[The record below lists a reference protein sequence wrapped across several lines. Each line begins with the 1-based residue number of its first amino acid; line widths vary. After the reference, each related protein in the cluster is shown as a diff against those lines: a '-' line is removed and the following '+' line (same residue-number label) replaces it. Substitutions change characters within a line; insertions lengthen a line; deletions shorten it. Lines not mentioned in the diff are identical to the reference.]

1 MEWTDPIPTEQR
13 PEPRPSL
20 RRGRRRRE
28 RRRRRP
34 PPIPREAVP
43 SFFTLGNLLSGF
55 FSIVQASQGNLEFA
69 AWLIVFAGFFD
80 LLDGMMARLARADS
94 SFGVELDSLCD
105 IVSFG
110 VAPSFL
116 LYQFGLK
123 EFPFGAFLAALPA
136 ITGAVRLARFNSIQS
151 ATKTD
156 YFVGLPIPAM
166 AGTIVAFILTFQDD
180 TWFAGLDHGRLSIL
194 IPLTILL
201 AGLMVSPIRFVA
213 PPQPT
218 RRSLRKHPWRFVA
231 FALGLLLV
239 LFLQE
244 VGLLIS
250 AVVYLFLGV
259 GGAILWAVRVV
270 SGKERDAGSGIA
282 LDD

>member
-1 MEWTDPIPTEQR
+1 MEWTEPTKVGPR
-13 PEPRPSL
+13 PEI
-20 RRGRRRRE
+20 
-28 RRRRRP
+28 RRRRRRKGRRP
-34 PPIPREAVP
+34 PHIPRAAVP

-55 FSIVQASQGNLEFA
+55 FSIVQASQGNLEWA

-80 LLDGMMARLARADS
+80 LLDGMVARLAGVDS

-105 IVSFG
+105 VVSFG

-116 LYQFGLK
+116 LYQFGLN
-123 EFPFGAFLAALPA
+123 ELPVGAFLAALPA
-136 ITGAVRLARFNSIQS
+136 MTGAVRLARFNSIQA
-151 ATKTD
+151 ATKSD

-180 TWFAGLDHGRLSIL
+180 TLFAWFEYGRLSIL

-201 AGLMVSPIRFVA
+201 ALLMVSPVRFA
-213 PPQPT
+213 TPPQPN
-218 RRSLRKHPWRFVA
+218 RSSLRKHPWRFVA
-231 FALGLLLV
+231 FITGLLLV

-244 VGLLIS
+244 IGLLIS
-250 AVVYLFLGV
+250 AVVYLFLGI
-259 GGAILWAVRVV
+259 GGAVLWAVRVV
-270 SGKERDAGSGIA
+270 TSREHDDDDTD

>member
-20 RRGRRRRE
+20 RRGRKG

-55 FSIVQASQGNLEFA
+55 FSIVQASQGNLQFA

-80 LLDGMMARLARADS
+80 LLDGMMARLAHADS

-116 LYQFGLK
+116 LYQFGLN

-136 ITGAVRLARFNSIQS
+136 ITGAVRLAHFNSVQS
-151 ATKTD
+151 AAKTD

-201 AGLMVSPIRFVA
+201 AGLMVSPIRFVT

-231 FALGLLLV
+231 FAIALLLV

-250 AVVYLFLGV
+250 AAVYLFLGI

-270 SGKERDAGSGIA
+270 SGRERDADTDIA